1 MSDIYQIASIGLL
14 DARQRLEAISLN
26 AASSSLHG
34 YRRHVVTGSAFTATL
49 AATGATLLTDD
60 VANTAAAQLAGAA
73 SMPVHRVDLQRGA
86 LVSTDR
92 ALDLAIEADDLF
104 FALTDGRQTWL
115 TRAGNF
121 RIDEHGVLIGE
132 SGLRV
137 VGTQGEVR
145 LPGSD
150 VAVASDGKIMHDGL
164 TVGAV
169 QLFRAIEPA
178 ALQASRGSLLLAPD
192 GMQPAEPGEVR
203 IRSGALE
210 AANTDASREMLGLI
224 AVSRQFEGITRI
236 VQGYD
241 ELLGRTIQKLGEV

>member
-1 MSDIYQIASIGLL
+1 MSDIYRIAGIGLL
-14 DARQRLEAISLN
+14 DARQRLETISLN
-26 AASSSLHG
+26 VASSSVHG
-34 YRRHVVTGSAFTATL
+34 YRRHVVAGSAFPATL
-49 AATGATLLTDD
+49 AAADAASPADDATDT
-60 VANTAAAQLAGAA
+60 TAAQFAGAA
-73 SMPVHRVDLQRGA
+73 TAPVHGVDLQRGA

-104 FALTDGRQTWL
+104 FALTDGTQTWL
-115 TRAGNF
+115 TRAGAF
-121 RIDEHGVLIGE
+121 RVDEQGVLIGE
-132 SGLRV
+132 GDLRV
-137 VGTQGEVR
+137 AGAQGDVR

-150 VAVASDGKIMHDGL
+150 VAVASDGRIIHEGL

-178 ALQASRGSLLLAPD
+178 SLQPVRGSLLAAPK
-192 GMQPAEPGEVR
+192 GMQPAEPGEAR

-236 VQGYD
+236 LQGYD
-241 ELLGRTIQKLGEV
+241 ELLGRAIQKLGEV